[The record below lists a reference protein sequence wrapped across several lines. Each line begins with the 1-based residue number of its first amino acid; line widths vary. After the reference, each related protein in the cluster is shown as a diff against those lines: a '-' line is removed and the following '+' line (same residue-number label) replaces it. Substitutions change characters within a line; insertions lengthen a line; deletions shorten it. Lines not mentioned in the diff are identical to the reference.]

1 MCTCVLLPLYTHH
14 THTHTPRAHAHT
26 YTYVHRPL
34 HFHALRLIPAHS
46 RLLTFDEYTCEQ
58 THMYVRSYVHA
69 YVIRTCTRWAPH
81 KLTSLSRV
89 ARLLLAL
96 RIIRLHN
103 GGGRSARFSSAR
115 ELLTFPGFATLRSN
129 ATHRVC
135 ARARTPSSRI
145 FSTSKTFFFLKK
157 WYLKFEKC
165 TNEAW
170 WSTNLLYSF

>member
-1 MCTCVLLPLYTHH
+1 MCTCVLLSLH
-14 THTHTPRAHAHT
+14 THTTRTHVRARAHVHAHSYAWP

-58 THMYVRSYVHA
+58 TRMYVRSYVHA
-69 YVIRTCTRWAPH
+69 YVICTCTRWTPH

-103 GGGRSARFSSAR
+103 GGGKSACFSFAR
-115 ELLTFPGFATLRSN
+115 ELLTFPGFASLRSN

-135 ARARTPSSRI
+135 AHAQWRI
-145 FSTSKTFFFLKK
+145 FSTSKTSTSSFWKSNVGIWKMYK
-157 WYLKFEKC
+157 WRVM
-165 TNEAW
+165 TN
-170 WSTNLLYSF
+170 